1 MAFKDVDMVETLSR
15 AASHGAAPNP
25 SNAGGGGSGSA
36 PAVVSD
42 HAAVWQCLAS
52 DSNVALMVQDS
63 DGLIAYCN
71 DLASKMFPAAGKLEN
86 RRLHDFSPA
95 EFADERVALI
105 REAIASARTITVDGM
120 LAGLWRRTT
129 YRPMIGEPG
138 QRQRVLVV
146 MRPVSGFF
154 DQTRPVGIV
163 RAKYDDPG
171 PLASLTSRE
180 MEILCL
186 IGEGLPTAEIA
197 KRLHRSVKTIEW
209 HRVSLGNKLGIANR
223 VELARIAIRAGLV
236 NLENPSVASA

>member
-1 MAFKDVDMVETLSR
+1 MVETLQRS
-15 AASHGAAPNP
+15 S
-25 SNAGGGGSGSA
+25 SQLLSQTSGSQGTSGSSGA
-36 PAVVSD
+36 TPSVVSD

-63 DGLIAYCN
+63 DGLIAFAN
-71 DLASKMFPAAGKLEN
+71 DLAAKMFPAAGKLDN
-86 RRLHDFSPA
+86 RRMHDFSPV

-154 DQTRPVGIV
+154 DQTRPAGIV

-236 NLENPSVASA
+236 NLENPSIPTA

>member
-1 MAFKDVDMVETLSR
+1 MVETLSR
-15 AASHGAAPNP
+15 GTAQGVASNPVPSGGFGGSGAAPA
-25 SNAGGGGSGSA
+25 S
-36 PAVVSD
+36 VSD

-52 DSNVALMVQDS
+52 DSNVALMIQDS
-63 DGLIAYCN
+63 DGLIAFAN

-95 EFADERVALI
+95 EFADERVSLI

-154 DQTRPVGIV
+154 DQTRPAGIV

-171 PLASLTSRE
+171 ALASLTSRE

-236 NLENPSVASA
+236 NLENPSVPTA